1 MCNALF
7 KTKTLL
13 AFLQDKHNK
22 YLFQLGKISFLT
34 SRTNKWPLKN
44 SHAKVM
50 EVAMGCVQCFTV
62 Y

>member
-7 KTKTLL
+7 NTKTLL

-22 YLFQLGKISFLT
+22 YLFQLGKIS
-34 SRTNKWPLKN
+34 RTNKWPLKN

-50 EVAMGCVQCFTV
+50 EVAIGYVQCFTV